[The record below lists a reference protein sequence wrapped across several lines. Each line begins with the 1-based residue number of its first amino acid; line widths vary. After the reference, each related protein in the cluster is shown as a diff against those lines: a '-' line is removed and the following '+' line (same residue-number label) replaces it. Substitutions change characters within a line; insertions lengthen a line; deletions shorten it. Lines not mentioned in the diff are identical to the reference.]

1 MEKDAKVYV
10 AGHRGLVGSAI
21 MKKLKKEG
29 YTNLVY
35 RTSSELD
42 LRRQEK
48 VEEFFKEE
56 KPDYVILAAA
66 KVGGIQA
73 NDTYS
78 AEFLYDNLMIETNV
92 IDAAYQNDV
101 KKLLF
106 LGSSCIYP
114 KFADQPMKEDYLLS
128 GKLESTNEGYAVAK
142 ITGIKLCEHYN
153 KQYNTNFISAMPT
166 NLYGPNDN
174 FDLKTSHV
182 LPALIRKFHE
192 AKVNDENEVV
202 IWGTGK
208 PRREFLHVDD
218 LADSLLFLMNNYS
231 GDQFVNVGVGK
242 DISILEL
249 AELIKDIVGFDGEI
263 VNDLSK
269 PDGTP
274 RKLLDVTRLN
284 DLGWEAQISLEEG
297 IKDTYQ
303 WFKENY

>member
-1 MEKDAKVYV
+1 MEKDAKIYV

-21 MKKLKKEG
+21 MRKLKKEG
-29 YTNLVY
+29 YNNLVY

-48 VEEFFKEE
+48 VEKFFEEE
-56 KPDYVILAAA
+56 KPEYVILAAA

-128 GKLESTNEGYAVAK
+128 GELESTNEGYAVAK

-153 KQYNTNFISAMPT
+153 KQYGTNFISAMPT

-174 FDLKTSHV
+174 FDLETSHV

-192 AKVNDENEVV
+192 AKVNDEDEVV
-202 IWGTGK
+202 IWGTGNPK
-208 PRREFLHVDD
+208 REFLHVDD
-218 LADSLLFLMNNYS
+218 LADALLFLMNNYD

-249 AELIKDIVGFDGEI
+249 AKLIKEIVGFEGEI

-297 IKDTYQ
+297 IEDTYQ
-303 WFKENY
+303 WFKNSI